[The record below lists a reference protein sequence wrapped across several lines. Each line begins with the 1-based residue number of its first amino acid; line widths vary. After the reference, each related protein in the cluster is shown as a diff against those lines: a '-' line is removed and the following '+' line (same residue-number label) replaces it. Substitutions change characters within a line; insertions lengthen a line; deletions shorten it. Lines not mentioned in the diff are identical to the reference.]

1 MNRARLEQDLA
12 EAEQCIADGKV
23 YVKAQRGIVTKLTR
37 QGDDTEKA
45 RYILKTLQD
54 TLALHI
60 EYRDQLKRQLAAHEP
75 RARGAKAVEK
85 GSP

>member
-23 YVKAQRGIVTKLTR
+23 YVKAQRAIVTKLTR
-37 QGDDTEKA
+37 RGDDTEKA
-45 RYILKTLQD
+45 RYVLKTLQD

-60 EYRDQLKRQLAAHEP
+60 EHRDQLKSQLAAHEP
-75 RARGAKAVEK
+75 RAKKAQK
-85 GSP
+85 SR

>member
-23 YVKAQRGIVTKLTR
+23 YVKAQRAIVTKLTR
-37 QGDDTEKA
+37 RGDDTEKA
-45 RYILKTLQD
+45 RYVLKTLQD

-60 EYRDQLKRQLAAHEP
+60 EHRDQLKRQLAAHEP
-75 RARGAKAVEK
+75 RAKK
-85 GSP
+85 GQKSR

>member
-12 EAEQCIADGKV
+12 EAEQCITDGKV
-23 YVKAQRGIVTKLTR
+23 YVKSQRAIVTKLTR

-60 EYRDQLKRQLAAHEP
+60 EHRDQLKRQLSAHEP
-75 RARGAKAVEK
+75 RAKRKKPNE